1 MESLIYFFS
10 KFTSEFLLFE
20 AFFIFLVISVYSAFW
35 FLRKRKFGS
44 LDQAVPSSLV
54 KQYLTGLIEEAHLIR
69 TQLFGLLNQSQGGAV
84 LESNVQQILTQ
95 FQAKAEGAQAA
106 ISAGVAAPA
115 SPTASHD
122 PAVAEKLA
130 ALEAK
135 LAEQT
140 TAMNSVVT
148 EKERIAQELAALK
161 LKGSSGGDAG
171 TGANVDGL
179 KNQIKSLE
187 ERLAEYSVIEDD
199 LANLKRLQQE
209 NAQLKAALGG
219 ATATSPAPGS
229 TAAQALTG
237 AIAAAPSFEGLVD
250 QVEQSLQAA
259 PEAAAATAP
268 PQSAAEA
275 LSAQVVAEAAPPA
288 AVAPAPA
295 PAPAPAAPAPAA
307 ADSTNAAPADTL
319 TKNDEDLL
327 SEFEKMLNI

>member
-20 AFFIFLVISVYSAFW
+20 AFFIFLAIAVYSAFW

-69 TQLFGLLNQSQGGAV
+69 TQLFGLLNQSQGGAA
-84 LESNVQQILTQ
+84 LESNVQQMLTQ
-95 FQAKAEGAQAA
+95 FQAKAEGAHAA
-106 ISAGVAAPA
+106 ISSGAAAPA
-115 SPTASHD
+115 PGASSSD
-122 PAVAEKLA
+122 PEIAAKLA

-161 LKGSSGGDAG
+161 LKGTSPGDAG
-171 TGANVDGL
+171 AGVDVSGL
-179 KNQIKSLE
+179 KSQIKSLE

-219 ATATSPAPGS
+219 ATATTPAPGA

-250 QVEQSLQAA
+250 QVEQSLQQAAPAQTAAEALAAEAAPAPVAAEPA
-259 PEAAAATAP
+259 PEAAPVATT
-268 PQSAAEA
+268 
-275 LSAQVVAEAAPPA
+275 
-288 AVAPAPA
+288 
-295 PAPAPAAPAPAA
+295 PAPAAPVAGA